1 MIRVAIVLA
10 VLAVAGCSTKTVYTE
25 GSNLTVGIYSPVE
38 GQVYGLDVLNYLS
51 GVKVSTP
58 SNMALVVDRTYSQ
71 TNSYFWG
78 AIEIRESGKTRID
91 VKDTVE

>member
-1 MIRVAIVLA
+1 MRTLAILIALA
-10 VLAVAGCSTKTVYTE
+10 LVGCSTKTVYTE
-25 GSNLTVGIYSPVE
+25 GSNLTVGLYSPVE
-38 GQVYGLDVLNYLS
+38 GQVYGIDVLNYLS

-58 SNMALVVDRTYSQ
+58 SNMTLTVDRIYSQ

-91 VKDTVE
+91 VKDTVK